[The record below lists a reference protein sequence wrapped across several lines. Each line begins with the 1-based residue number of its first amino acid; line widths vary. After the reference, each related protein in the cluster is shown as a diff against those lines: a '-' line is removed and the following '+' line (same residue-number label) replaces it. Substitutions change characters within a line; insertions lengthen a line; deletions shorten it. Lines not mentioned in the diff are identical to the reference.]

1 MMNVIR
7 CAVIGTLASAACA
20 LPLHDARS
28 NVVIARAVD
37 LADLSLEELGN
48 VVVTSV
54 SRRRERLAAAP
65 ASIYVITR
73 EDIRR
78 AGVTSLPEALRL
90 APNLQVA
97 RADTN
102 QYAISARGSNAVL
115 ANKLLVLIDGRVVY
129 TPLFSGVFWEAQ
141 DTLLEDID
149 RIEVISGPGATLWG
163 ANAVNGVINVITR
176 PAAATLG
183 AVVGGGGGNLERGG
197 FARYGAQLG
206 NQTSFRVYGKVID
219 RDHSQLTDGRP
230 IRDESEL
237 AQAGFRL
244 DSGDVTRSYTLQGDV
259 YRGEIDQAPAARDI
273 RGANLLGRFSQ
284 SLANDS
290 RLVVQAY
297 YDHTFRDH
305 PGTFRESLDIFD
317 IYLQYGFA
325 PLESHTVLA
334 GGGYR
339 HARDRVTNPA
349 IQAFLPA
356 DKNLNWSHVFLQ
368 DEIAL
373 GHGIRATLGVKVEDN
388 TYTGAE
394 VLPNARIAWQPT
406 DDRLLWAA
414 LSRAVR
420 APSRIDRDFF
430 IPATAPFLLAGGPN
444 FESEVANVAEIG
456 YRASIGNRFTGSI
469 TGYWHDFDRI
479 RSLEPR
485 PGGLMFEN
493 KIEGRT
499 YGVEAW
505 AEYRPIER
513 WRLSAGF
520 VRQRVKFERE
530 PESGDTTGLVAAGN
544 DPSGWWQLRSNY
556 DLLENVELDVRA
568 RRISSLPN
576 PYVPAYTAIDFR
588 IGWRPWRQLEASL
601 SIQNA
606 FDPGHAEWGPA
617 VNRAEFERAFFVQLV
632 WRH

>member
-1 MMNVIR
+1 MVRPLR
-7 CAVIGTLASAACA
+7 CALISSLLVAACA
-20 LPLHDARS
+20 MPLNDARA
-28 NVVIARAVD
+28 NIVPTRGVD
-37 LADLSLEELGN
+37 LADLTLEELGD

-78 AGVTSLPEALRL
+78 SGVTTLPEALRL

-97 RADTN
+97 RADAN

-141 DTLLEDID
+141 DTLLEDVD

-176 PAAATLG
+176 PATATQGVVVAAGSGNQESG
-183 AVVGGGGGNLERGG
+183 A
-197 FARYGAQLG
+197 FARYGSQIG
-206 NQTSFRVYGKVID
+206 NQTSFRVYGKVSD
-219 RDHSQLTDGRP
+219 REHSQLTDGRP
-230 IRDESEL
+230 VRDEAEL
-237 AQAGFRL
+237 AQVGFRL
-244 DSGDVTRSYTLQGDV
+244 DSGEVTRSYTVQGDV
-259 YRGEIDQAPAARDI
+259 YRGEADQVPSPRDI
-273 RGANLLGRFSQ
+273 RGGNLLGRFSQ
-284 SLANDS
+284 SFANES
-290 RLVVQAY
+290 RLVAQAY

-305 PGTFRESLDIFD
+305 PGVFRESLDIFD
-317 IYLQYGFA
+317 VYLQYGFV
-325 PLESHTVLA
+325 PFESHTLLV

-339 HARDRVTNPA
+339 HARDRITNPA

-356 DKNLNWSHVFLQ
+356 EKSLNWSHLFLQ

-373 GHGIRATLGVKVEDN
+373 GHGVRTTLGVKVEDN

-394 VLPNARIAWQPT
+394 VMPNARIAWQPA

-420 APSRIDRDFF
+420 APSRIDREFF
-430 IPATAPFLLAGGPN
+430 VPASSPFLLAGGPN
-444 FESEVANVAEIG
+444 FESEIANVAEIG
-456 YRASIGNRFTGSI
+456 YRASVGNRFTGSI

-505 AEYRPIER
+505 AEYRPIDR
-513 WRLSAGF
+513 WRLSAG
-520 VRQRVKFERE
+520 VVSQRVKFERE
-530 PESGDTTGLVAAGN
+530 PDSRDTTGLVAAGN
-544 DPSGWWQLRSNY
+544 DPESWWQLRSNY
-556 DLLENVELDVRA
+556 DVAQNVEFDVRA

-576 PYVPAYTAIDFR
+576 PYVPGYLAIDLR
-588 IGWRPWRQLEASL
+588 IAWRPWRQLEASF
-601 SIQNA
+601 SVQNA
-606 FDPGHAEWGPA
+606 FDPSHAEWGSA
-617 VNRAEFERAFFVQLV
+617 VNRAELDRAFFFSLV

>member
-1 MMNVIR
+1 MNVIR
-7 CAVIGTLASAACA
+7 CAVIGTLASAASA
-20 LPLHDARS
+20 LPLHEARS
-28 NVVIARAVD
+28 NVVVARAVD

-206 NQTSFRVYGKVID
+206 NQTSFRVYGKVTD

-259 YRGEIDQAPAARDI
+259 YRGEIDQARAARDI

-530 PESGDTTGLVAAGN
+530 PESRDTTGLVAAGN

-606 FDPGHAEWGPA
+606 FDPGHAEWGSA